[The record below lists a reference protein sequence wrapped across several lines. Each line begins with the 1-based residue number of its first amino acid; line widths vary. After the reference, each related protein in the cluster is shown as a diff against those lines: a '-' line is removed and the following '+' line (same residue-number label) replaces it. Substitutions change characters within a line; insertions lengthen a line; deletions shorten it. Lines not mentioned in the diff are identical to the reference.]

1 MAAYISKEEKKIPI
15 NDPSGKW
22 SDMTL
27 LPEWE
32 EEFYDVY
39 TAKKH
44 GKWVMLKALKKE
56 YADKPEYQKMLEREF
71 DTRYNLAHANI
82 VMVNDYE
89 LIPDIGLAIITDD
102 VYGYSLRRLIDEN
115 KVTPNI
121 LRRIETQL
129 VDAIDYM
136 QENHIIHHPITP
148 DKIIFTDQTENLKLI
163 DVGYDHKDLLTPQDT
178 AEDILAYG
186 KVLTE
191 VLNNIP
197 GRMQPGFQAAFAPV
211 GFDGFPGLEHGL
223 LQAVRRVLLV
233 VGIVPAHPPEHLL
246 VGRDQHLEGLGVAFL
261 RAPQGEFVGHGC
273 TSLSHRFSSIQT
285 FQQGILFPPMGN
297 FFYLL

>member
-56 YADKPEYQKMLEREF
+56 YADMPEYQKMLEREF

-102 VYGYSLRRLIDEN
+102 IYGYSLRRLIDEN
-115 KVTPNI
+115 KVTPSI

-148 DKIIFTDQTENLKLI
+148 DKIIFTSRPTIAQMK
-163 DVGYDHKDLLTPQDT
+163 
-178 AEDILAYG
+178 A
-186 KVLTE
+186 
-191 VLNNIP
+191 
-197 GRMQPGFQAAFAPV
+197 MSQP
-211 GFDGFPGLEHGL
+211 
-223 LQAVRRVLLV
+223 
-233 VGIVPAHPPEHLL
+233 
-246 VGRDQHLEGLGVAFL
+246 
-261 RAPQGEFVGHGC
+261 
-273 TSLSHRFSSIQT
+273 
-285 FQQGILFPPMGN
+285 
-297 FFYLL
+297 